1 MTDLKVG
8 GVPEHFNYPWSLT
21 LKDEK
26 YKKENINLKWQDFP
40 GGTGAMC
47 KALRNGDVD
56 IAIVLT
62 EGIIKD
68 IAAGNPSKI
77 LQTFVKTP
85 LIWGIHVGAKSSFKE
100 IKDLEHATI
109 AISRFGSGSHLM
121 AIVNAFNQGWKIENL
136 KFKVIGNLQ
145 GGIDALTNGEA
156 DYFMWEHFTTK
167 PLVDNGTFRRIDNCP
182 TPWPC
187 FVIAV
192 RNEVLEKNSLE
203 VKKVLDIINKQTANF
218 KNIDNIDKI
227 LANVYNQ
234 KLEDIQKWLK
244 ITEWNDGKPIT
255 KNLITRIQNK
265 MIRFN
270 VIEEKKDSKEF
281 IKNMYICPE
290 N

>member
-1 MTDLKVG
+1 MTNLKVG
-8 GVPEHFNYPWSLT
+8 GVPEHFNYPWYIT
-21 LKDEK
+21 LKN
-26 YKKENINLKWQDFP
+26 KEYSKHNINLRWQDYP
-40 GGTGAMC
+40 GGTGQMS
-47 KALRNGDVD
+47 KALRDGSVD

-68 IAAGNPSKI
+68 IANGNPSKI
-77 LQTFVKTP
+77 VQTFVKTP
-85 LIWGIHVGAKSSFKE
+85 LIWGIHVSEKSSFKK
-100 IKDLEHATI
+100 IDDLEHATI

-121 AIVNAFNQGWKIENL
+121 AIVNAYNQGWDVQNL

-167 PLVDNGTFRRIDNCP
+167 PLVDNGTFRRIDDCP
-182 TPWPC
+182 SPWPC

-192 RNEVLEKNSLE
+192 RNEVLENNFDE
-203 VKKVLDIINKQTANF
+203 VKKVLDIINAETKKFKQ
-218 KNIDNIDKI
+218 IDKI
-227 LANVYNQ
+227 DETLSIRYEQ

-244 ITEWNDGKPIT
+244 ITEWNDGKPFT

-270 VIEEKKDSKEF
+270 VIQKKKKSGDF
-281 IKNMYICPE
+281 IKNMNI
-290 N
+290 

>member
-1 MTDLKVG
+1 MTNLKVG
-8 GVPEHFNYPWSLT
+8 GVPEHFNYPWYIT
-21 LKDEK
+21 LKN
-26 YKKENINLKWQDFP
+26 KEYSKHNINLRWQDYP
-40 GGTGAMC
+40 GGTGQMC
-47 KALRNGDVD
+47 KALREGTVD

-77 LQTFVKTP
+77 LQTYIKTP
-85 LIWGIHVGAKSSFKE
+85 LIWGIHVGAKSSFNKIE
-100 IKDLEHATI
+100 DLENATI

-121 AIVNAFNQGWKIENL
+121 AIVNAYNQGWDVTKL

-167 PLVDNGTFRRIDNCP
+167 PLVDSGVFRRVDDCP

-187 FVIAV
+187 FVVAV
-192 RNEVLEKNSLE
+192 RNEVLENNFDE
-203 VKKVLDIINKQTANF
+203 VKKVLEIINEESKDF
-218 KNIDNIDKI
+218 KKIDNIDVT
-227 LANVYNQ
+227 LAKRYEQ

-265 MIRFN
+265 MVQFN
-270 VIEEKKDSKEF
+270 VIEEKKNSGEF
-281 IKNMYICPE
+281 IKNMYL
-290 N
+290 

>member
-8 GVPEHFNYPWSLT
+8 GVPEHFNYPWYLT
-21 LKDEK
+21 LKNKE
-26 YKKENINLKWQDFP
+26 YTNENINLRWQDFP
-40 GGTGAMC
+40 GGTGQMC
-47 KALRNGDVD
+47 KALRSGTVDV
-56 IAIVLT
+56 AIVLT

-77 LQTFVKTP
+77 VQTFVKTP
-85 LIWGIHVGAKSSFKE
+85 LIWGIHVGAKSKFKT

-121 AIVNAFNQGWKIENL
+121 AIVNAFNQGWNVENL

-167 PLVDNGTFRRIDNCP
+167 PLVDNCTFRRVGDCP
-182 TPWPC
+182 SPWPC

-192 RNEVLEKNSLE
+192 RNEVLENNAAE
-203 VKKVLDIINKQTANF
+203 VKKVLDIINAQSSDF
-218 KNIDNIDKI
+218 KNIENIDII
-227 LANVYNQ
+227 LAERYEQ

-244 ITEWNDGKPIT
+244 ITEWNHGKPIT
-255 KNLITRIQNK
+255 KNLVTRIQNK

-270 VIEEKKDSKEF
+270 VIEEKKNSGEF
-281 IKNMYICPE
+281 IKNMYI
-290 N
+290 

>member
-1 MTDLKVG
+1 MTNLTVG
-8 GVPEHFNYPWSLT
+8 GVPEHFNYPWYLT
-21 LKDEK
+21 LKNKE
-26 YKKENINLKWQDFP
+26 YKKHNINLRWQDFP

-47 KALRNGDVD
+47 KALRAGNVD

-68 IAAGNPSKI
+68 IADGNPSKI
-77 LQTFVKTP
+77 VQTFVKSP
-85 LIWGIHVGAKSSFKE
+85 LIWGIHVGAKSSFKN
-100 IKDLEHATI
+100 IVDLEHATI

-121 AIVNAFNQGWKIENL
+121 AIVNAYNQGWNIANL

-167 PLVDNGTFRRIDNCP
+167 PLVDDGTFRLIDDCP

-192 RNEVLEKNSLE
+192 RDEVLENNFEE
-203 VKKVLDIINKQTANF
+203 VKKVLDIINGKTKDFKQ
-218 KNIDNIDKI
+218 IDAIDKI
-227 LANVYNQ
+227 LAARYEQ
-234 KLEDIQKWLK
+234 QLEDIQQWLK

-255 KNLITRIQNK
+255 KNIITRIQNK
-265 MIRFN
+265 MVQFN
-270 VIEEKKDSKEF
+270 VIEEKKNSSNF
-281 IKNMYICPE
+281 IKNMYI
-290 N
+290 

>member
-8 GVPEHFNYPWSLT
+8 GVPEHFNYPWYLT
-21 LKDEK
+21 LKNKE
-26 YKKENINLKWQDFP
+26 YTQENINLRWQDFP
-40 GGTGAMC
+40 GGTGEMC
-47 KALRNGDVD
+47 KALRSGEVD

-68 IAAGNPSKI
+68 IAEGNPSKI
-77 LQTFVKTP
+77 VQTFVKSP
-85 LIWGIHVGAKSSFKE
+85 LIWGIHVAAKSKFTS
-100 IKDLEHATI
+100 IKDLEHAVI

-121 AIVNAFNQGWKIENL
+121 AIVNAFNQGWNVAAL
-136 KFKVIGNLQ
+136 KFKVVDNLQ
-145 GGIDALTNGEA
+145 GGINALKNGTA

-167 PLVDNGTFRRIDNCP
+167 PLVDNGTFRRIGTSP

-192 RNEVLEKNSLE
+192 RDEILKKHYKE
-203 VKKVLDIINKQTANF
+203 VKKVLNIINQQTKDF
-218 KNIDNIDKI
+218 KNIKNIDKI
-227 LANVYNQ
+227 LAERYEQ

-265 MIRFN
+265 MVRFN
-270 VIEEKKDSKEF
+270 VIEKSKNSGEF
-281 IKNMYICPE
+281 I
-290 N
+290 